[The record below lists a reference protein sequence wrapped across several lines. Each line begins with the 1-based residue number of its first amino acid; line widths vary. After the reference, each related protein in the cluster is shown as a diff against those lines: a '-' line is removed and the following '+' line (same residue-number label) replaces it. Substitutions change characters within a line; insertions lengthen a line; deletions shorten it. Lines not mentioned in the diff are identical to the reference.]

1 MATPIQRS
9 GSEELTRSV
18 GEGFI
23 VTTRVKLA
31 GAVAF
36 SLVLSLTIVAWR
48 HRGDRGPL
56 PVLGQIDGFSLSDQR
71 GQKVSLADL
80 GGKIWIADFI
90 FTGCQAACP
99 MLTSRMRS
107 LQRHIE
113 EREGALGRELPV
125 RLVSFS
131 VDPEVDTP
139 DKLLAYAN
147 KWGADERRWT
157 FLTGSLDEMNRAVTR
172 GLKIPFEKGGAD
184 TSAFDVM
191 HGERIVVVDRA
202 GRIRGYFE
210 TDAEGMTRIKEAIE
224 SLLSEKGAA

>member
-1 MATPIQRS
+1 
-9 GSEELTRSV
+9 
-18 GEGFI
+18 
-23 VTTRVKLA
+23 VTKRIKLFVVVLA
-31 GAVAF
+31 SLALSIAIVAF
-36 SLVLSLTIVAWR
+36 R
-48 HRGDRGPL
+48 HRGDGETPL
-56 PVLGQIDGFSLSDQR
+56 PVLTTLDGFSLSDQR
-71 GQKVSLADL
+71 ARPVKLDDLRGQV
-80 GGKIWIADFI
+80 WIADFI

-139 DKLLAYAN
+139 EKLQAYAA
-147 KWGADERRWT
+147 KWGADERRWL

-172 GLKIPFEKGGAD
+172 GMKIPFEKGGAD

-191 HGERIVVVDRA
+191 HGERLVVVDKM

-210 TDAEGMTRIKEAIE
+210 TDPEGMARVKDAIE
-224 SLLSEKGAA
+224 SLLSDRGA